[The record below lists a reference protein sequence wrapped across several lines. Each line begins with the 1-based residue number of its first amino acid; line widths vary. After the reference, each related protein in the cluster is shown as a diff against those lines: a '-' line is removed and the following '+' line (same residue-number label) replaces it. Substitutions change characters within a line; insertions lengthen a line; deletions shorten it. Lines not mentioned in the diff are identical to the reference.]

1 MNINHINMRFGL
13 HISIADGIENAPLRA
28 KVSKCECFQI
38 FSRSPHGGSVRKIDA
53 AVAQAFK
60 DNLAKGEARDFFI
73 HSPYYI
79 NFASGS
85 SRIYYGSISA
95 IRSELEVSDLLGANA
110 VVTHLG
116 SAKDLGEE
124 EAKRKLIAG
133 LSKVFEIPSS
143 AKDAKP
149 KYSKFKAKLLL
160 EITAGSG
167 NIMGDTFE
175 EIAYF
180 IKETEKIIGKNTLG
194 VCFDTAHAFAS
205 GYDLRTPE
213 AVKKTFTKFDKIV
226 GIDRIKLVHLN
237 DSAADLD
244 SHIDRHSNIGKG
256 KIGVEG
262 ITAILRE
269 LQERDLDFV
278 LETPPPGSGK
288 DLEVLREVRERL
300 I

>member
-1 MNINHINMRFGL
+1 MRFGL
-13 HISIADGIENAPLRA
+13 HISIAEGIENAPLRA
-28 KVSKCECFQI
+28 ISSKCECFQI
-38 FSRSPHGGSVRKIDA
+38 FSRSPHGGLVQKIDA
-53 AVAQAFK
+53 AVAQTFK
-60 DNLAKGEARDFFI
+60 DNLAKGEARDFYI

-95 IRSELEVSDLLGANA
+95 IRSELEVADLLGANA

-124 EAKRKLIAG
+124 EAKQKLIAG
-133 LSKVFEIPSS
+133 LVKVFEVP
-143 AKDAKP
+143 ATNKDAKP

-180 IKETEKIIGKNTLG
+180 IKETEKIIGKNILG

-205 GYDLRTPE
+205 GYDLRTE
-213 AVKKTFTKFDKIV
+213 AAVKKTFAKFDKIV

-237 DSAADLD
+237 DSAAEFD
-244 SHIDRHSNIGKG
+244 SHVDRHANIGEG
-256 KIGVEG
+256 KIGIEG

-269 LQERDLDFV
+269 LQDRDTDFV
-278 LETPPPGSGK
+278 LETPPPGSGR
-288 DLEVLREVRERL
+288 DLEILKEMRKEL
-300 I
+300 